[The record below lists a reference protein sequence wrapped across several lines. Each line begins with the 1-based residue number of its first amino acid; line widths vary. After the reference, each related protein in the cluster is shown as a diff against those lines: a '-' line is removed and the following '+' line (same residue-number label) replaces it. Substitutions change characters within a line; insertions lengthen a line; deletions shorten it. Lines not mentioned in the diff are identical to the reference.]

1 MEDLYGGDAPAEKPG
16 GGDMGEGEGKEGG
29 EDTTALL
36 PKSILMGKKFDVGDE
51 VVLRITGI
59 HENEISV
66 AYAEEPKKEEGGE
79 KEGMAEAP
87 MPGGNPGGADGG
99 LYS

>member
-1 MEDLYGGDAPAEKPG
+1 MVKG
-16 GGDMGEGEGKEGG
+16 GGDKPEIDHGSEKEGG
-29 EDTTALL
+29 DDETALL

-66 AYAEEPKKEEGGE
+66 AYAEEPHKEEGDGEGGGE
-79 KEGMAEAP
+79 KGMAEAP